1 MVSASKHLKIISKY
15 LFLIQLSLE
24 SASWKFWVAWKVKWP
39 AEGWEETQHK
49 MADWLLFFLSLKSP
63 ENISSTRGKHF
74 STRLAFICDWKTEN
88 FHSKGKS
95 KHLLI
100 IHSSGFIFKR
110 SLHFSYGNSGFYK
123 QCCPQFHLYCVQY
136 YIAIFTVE
144 RTLISEWSVCFKF
157 LMKLAYTLVKNHNN
171 PSISWLCYCSRV
183 FFWGLGNESISP
195 LPCNWHLHLK

>member
-1 MVSASKHLKIISKY
+1 MVSASKHLKNDFQIFVSHPAVFRICILK
-15 LFLIQLSLE
+15 ILSSLKSQMTLRRLRRD
-24 SASWKFWVAWKVKWP
+24 SAQN
-39 AEGWEETQHK
+39 GW
-49 MADWLLFFLSLKSP
+49 WLLFFLSLKSP

-74 STRLAFICDWKTEN
+74 STRLAFICDWKTKN

-100 IHSSGFIFKR
+100 IHSSDFIFKR